1 MMKSKKSADFGQ
13 RKILGRVQRSND
25 RKDRRNRH

>member
-1 MMKSKKSADFGQ
+1 MMKSKTSADFGQ
-13 RKILGRVQRSND
+13 RKILVQRSND